1 MKFDKIIIGFGKAG
15 KTLAVLAA
23 NKGEKVALI
32 ERSPKMYGGTCIN
45 IACIP
50 TKVLAVAA
58 SENLTF
64 EEAIARK
71 FDVVQRLNSKNYH
84 MLADNE
90 SITVFDGF
98 GSFLDENTILVE
110 SNGEKLEL
118 SADKI
123 IINTGAK
130 SFIPK
135 ISGIEE
141 GLKDSKIL
149 TSTELL
155 ENQEAIDNLAV
166 IGGGF
171 IGLEFASTLAKLGT
185 KVTIFERGDKILAD
199 EDDSMRKAIFDFLV
213 SQGINFEFNANI
225 EAFEN
230 VENGILVQNNGKK
243 LAFDKVLIS
252 TGRKPATTKL
262 NLERAG
268 IKTLEN
274 GGIWTNENLQ
284 TSNSKVWAV
293 GDVRGKEQ
301 FTYASLD
308 DFRILRSQ
316 FYGDG
321 KYSLKNRVNLPN
333 SIFLQVP
340 FSKVGLTE
348 KQALAEGFDI
358 KVKEI
363 PAAAVPKLQLEFKTA
378 GLLRAIV
385 DLKTNKIL
393 GAALFCYN
401 SPEVINIIKTAID
414 AGLDYTVL
422 RDQIF
427 THPTVAESLNDL
439 FNL

>member
-32 ERSPKMYGGTCIN
+32 EKSPKMYGGTCIN

-58 SENLTF
+58 SENLNF

-71 FDVVQRLNSKNYH
+71 FDVVQRLNSKNYN

-110 SNGEKLEL
+110 SNGEELKL

-123 IINTGAK
+123 IINTGAE

-155 ENQEAIDNLAV
+155 ENREAIDNLAV

-199 EDDSMRKAIFDFLV
+199 EDDSIQKVIFDFLV

-274 GGIWTNENLQ
+274 GGIWTNENLK

-340 FSKVGLTE
+340 FSKIGLTE

>member
-32 ERSPKMYGGTCIN
+32 EKSPKMYGGTCIN

-84 MLADNE
+84 MLVDNE

-123 IINTGAK
+123 IINTGTE
-130 SFIPK
+130 SFIPQ

-155 ENQEAIDNLAV
+155 ENQEVIDNLAI

-171 IGLEFASTLAKLGT
+171 IGLEFASTFAKLGT

-199 EDDSMRKAIFDFLV
+199 EDDSMRKAIFDFLA
-213 SQGINFEFNANI
+213 SQGVNFEFNSNI

-230 VENGILVQNNGKK
+230 VENGVLVQNNGKK

-252 TGRKPATTKL
+252 TGRKPATAKL

-348 KQALAEGFDI
+348 KQALEEGFEI

-363 PAAAVPKLQLEFKTA
+363 PAVAVPKLQLEFKTT
-378 GLLRAIV
+378 GLLRTIV
-385 DLKTNKIL
+385 DSKTNKIL

-414 AGLDYTVL
+414 ANLDYTVL
-422 RDQIF
+422 RDQVF

>member
-1 MKFDKIIIGFGKAG
+1 M
-15 KTLAVLAA
+15 
-23 NKGEKVALI
+23 
-32 ERSPKMYGGTCIN
+32 
-45 IACIP
+45 
-50 TKVLAVAA
+50 
-58 SENLTF
+58 
-64 EEAIARK
+64 
-71 FDVVQRLNSKNYH
+71 
-84 MLADNE
+84 
-90 SITVFDGF
+90 
-98 GSFLDENTILVE
+98 
-110 SNGEKLEL
+110 
-118 SADKI
+118 
-123 IINTGAK
+123 
-130 SFIPK
+130 
-135 ISGIEE
+135 
-141 GLKDSKIL
+141 KDSKIL

-155 ENQEAIDNLAV
+155 ENQEVIDNLAI

-171 IGLEFASTLAKLGT
+171 IGLEFASTFAKLGT
-185 KVTIFERGDKILAD
+185 KVTIFERGDKIFAD
-199 EDDSMRKAIFDFLV
+199 EDDSMRKVIFDFLA
-213 SQGINFEFNANI
+213 SQGVNFEFNSNI

-243 LAFDKVLIS
+243 SAFNKVLIS
-252 TGRKPATTKL
+252 TGRKPATAKL

-348 KQALAEGFDI
+348 KQALEEGFEI

-363 PAAAVPKLQLEFKTA
+363 PAAAVPKLQLEFKTM

-385 DLKTNKIL
+385 DSKTNKIL

-414 AGLDYTVL
+414 AGLDYTIL